1 MFEGK
6 SLFDI
11 LAMGGLT
18 LYVLLLASMTSIAIM
33 IFKFL
38 EFKKKSKV
46 DTKSLLSKIKVRLHK
61 QSIESALSFCEDSD
75 TPVSNV
81 IKSGLL
87 YFQKTNCSDVKH
99 AMNRE
104 ISIETMKLEKYTT
117 ILGTIGGV
125 SVYIGLFGTVVG
137 IIRSFHDISLA
148 GSGGLSVVIGGVSE
162 ALIATATGLCVAI
175 PAVIAYNFFMKTI
188 DNFTVEM
195 EYSVSA
201 LKEILDS
208 VLKDEK

>member
-6 SLFDI
+6 SLLDI
-11 LAMGGLT
+11 LAIGGWT
-18 LYVLLLASMTSIAIM
+18 LYILLSASMISIAIM
-33 IFKFL
+33 ILKFL

-46 DTKSLLSKIKVRLHK
+46 DTKSLLLKIKVRLQK
-61 QSIESALSFCEDSD
+61 QSVESALSFCEDSD

-81 IKSGLL
+81 IKAGIL
-87 YFQKTNCSDVKH
+87 YFQRTNSSDVKH